1 MPGRQVGVRG
11 RCGEWR
17 HEAGDRKQI
26 GRVASWIVVP
36 PATLTS
42 RARRPGI
49 QGRTDTL
56 QRLPPGFSSLWLL
69 KPPNDV
75 ASWATLAQAVGDS
88 RGAMARLMA
97 AMVVGNHAFP
107 KL

>member
-1 MPGRQVGVRG
+1 
-11 RCGEWR
+11 
-17 HEAGDRKQI
+17 
-26 GRVASWIVVP
+26 
-36 PATLTS
+36 
-42 RARRPGI
+42 
-49 QGRTDTL
+49 
-56 QRLPPGFSSLWLL
+56 LPPGFSSLWLL